1 MRTMLGIPVFP
12 SSPAFPI
19 EGGGVVSTI
28 VAIVAVVAVA
38 AFCFFWARSQRVR
51 ETAAVTE
58 FPTKL
63 HKAA

>member
-1 MRTMLGIPVFP
+1 MLGIPVFP

-28 VAIVAVVAVA
+28 VAIVALVAVA
-38 AFCFFWARSQRVR
+38 AFCFFWVRSGRVH

-58 FPTKL
+58 FPQKL